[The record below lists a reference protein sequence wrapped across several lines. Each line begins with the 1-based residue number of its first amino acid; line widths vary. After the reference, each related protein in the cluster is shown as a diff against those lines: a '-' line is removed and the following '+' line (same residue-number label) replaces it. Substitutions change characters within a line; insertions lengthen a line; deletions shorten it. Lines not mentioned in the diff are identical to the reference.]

1 MLIIIIVI
9 SIYFI
14 TFVAY
19 LKESRP
25 LALSRKRDAW
35 LLIGAAS
42 AGVVL
47 LIMVLTGLILAAKR
61 KRAHS
66 AVVAPPN
73 RSILKKE
80 REYVAASSG
89 LDNAAFSTSETEI
102 KVCGVCNV
110 CFFTLIY

>member
-1 MLIIIIVI
+1 M
-9 SIYFI
+9 S
-14 TFVAY
+14 FVAY

-25 LALSRKRDAW
+25 LALSRRRDAW
-35 LLIGAAS
+35 LLIGAAG
-42 AGVVL
+42 AGVIL
-47 LIMVLTGLILAAKR
+47 LIFVLTGLILAAKR

-80 REYVAASSG
+80 REYAAATPG

-102 KVCGVCNV
+102 KVRNIIFGKNY
-110 CFFTLIY
+110 FPN

>member
-1 MLIIIIVI
+1 MCKIVVKRQI
-9 SIYFI
+9 MSHS
-14 TFVAY
+14 FVAY

-25 LALSRKRDAW
+25 LALSRRRDTW

-47 LIMVLTGLILAAKR
+47 LIFVFTGLILAAKR
-61 KRAHS
+61 KRAQS

-80 REYVAASSG
+80 REYAAATSG

-102 KVCGVCNV
+102 KVRNIIFGHEKILN
-110 CFFTLIY
+110 

>member
-1 MLIIIIVI
+1 ML
-9 SIYFI
+9 YA
-14 TFVAY
+14 FVAY

-25 LALSRKRDAW
+25 LALSRRRDAW

-47 LIMVLTGLILAAKR
+47 LVFVFTGLILAAKR

-80 REYVAASSG
+80 REYATSG
-89 LDNAAFSTSETEI
+89 LDNTAFSTSETEI
-102 KVCGVCNV
+102 KVYDFYFLWLKNH
-110 CFFTLIY
+110 FPK

>member
-1 MLIIIIVI
+1 MLAAL
-9 SIYFI
+9 Y
-14 TFVAY
+14 FVAY

-47 LIMVLTGLILAAKR
+47 LIMVLVGLILAAKR

-80 REYVAASSG
+80 REYAAATPG
-89 LDNAAFSTSETEI
+89 LDNAAFSASETEI
-102 KVCGVCNV
+102 KVRSY
-110 CFFTLIY
+110 IIRSP